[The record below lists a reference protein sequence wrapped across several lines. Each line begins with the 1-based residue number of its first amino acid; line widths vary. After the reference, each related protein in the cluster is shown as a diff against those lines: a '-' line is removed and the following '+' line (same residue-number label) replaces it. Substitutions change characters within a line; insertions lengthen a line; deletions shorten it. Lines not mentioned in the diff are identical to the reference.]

1 MANVFRRPRR
11 GKARIV
17 PKSQWFKGGHQSA
30 FTRNR
35 LAGNKLA
42 GGVISRNFTTLVAA
56 GNKNFT
62 FSAVSLTGDYKIEL
76 DVELPPSAPTSNQA
90 VIGDTGGAWAIYI
103 STGGGVVTQ
112 YPTAAGQY
120 LYLTVTPT
128 LGKLSHITL
137 ERVGNDVTLTVDG
150 VTDTVPRAD
159 WQTIS
164 PSRIGSVGT
173 WLYYDGIIADVEIA
187 NAGAMNRAYGIN
199 ETWDG
204 PSTVLIDYGSDGSDG
219 TAVNIT
225 SVDSE
230 NFTFDGSVSPNTW
243 TNDTETIVIEVA
255 GT

>member
-17 PKSQWFKGGHQSA
+17 PKSQWFKGRHQSA

-76 DVELPPSAPTSNQA
+76 DVELPPSAPT
-90 VIGDTGGAWAIYI
+90 
-103 STGGGVVTQ
+103 GGGVVAQ

-150 VTDTVPRAD
+150 VTDTVTRAD

-204 PSTVLIDYGSDGSDG
+204 PSTVLIDYGTDGSDG